1 MTITSLFESMPTMD
15 GLLLES
21 RLLQSTLLLFGF
33 VTLAVYGVSIIRQK
47 VFRRPIEKLPM
58 PPGCHWFYGH
68 LSALRGTTSGDG
80 GDFQVTMKQAMSD
93 YANENGQTGFW
104 IGDRRCVSVLKWE
117 DARTVLHAEYQRTQ
131 VSFIRRHLD
140 MFLGKRS
147 IGVMKGSEWK
157 FHRAVIRKA
166 FTANTIRSSKPA
178 IEQVTTSLVESLKR
192 KHLQTASSEV
202 TLDVESLM
210 KMIALDV
217 FGKTSLSQDFNCCE
231 QLQPSQVADAF
242 EVLCTE
248 LTKRVRNPLSISN
261 FFYSIPVER
270 NRQHYKA
277 RTYLRSLLA
286 DLIKGER
293 ADRKSEK
300 NSLLSLIIESY
311 HSKKMEA
318 TGDQAKEADLDQTL
332 SDTMMVFLFAGYDTT
347 SITLTYALYLV
358 SQFPD
363 VESAC
368 LQEIESAPDD
378 LVYCTGVILETLRL
392 YPPGTVTPRTLQKP
406 IALSGDVIV
415 PEGSN
420 VLIPIWLLQR
430 DARNF
435 PEPTQFRPDRW
446 VRKEGDHW
454 VDRLETDLSCSDIA
468 PGNHKAL
475 MAFSDGARNCP
486 GRKFAMQEATV
497 ALAGLLKDL
506 EFRTVPGYK
515 MTPMRSGVV
524 QRPKG
529 GLPMQ
534 IRQRKS

>member
-1 MTITSLFESMPTMD
+1 MTSFFESMSTMD
-15 GLLLES
+15 GLLMES
-21 RLLQSTLLLFGF
+21 RLLESSLLLFAF
-33 VTLAVYGVSIIRQK
+33 VTLAVYGVSRIRTR
-47 VFRRPIEKLPM
+47 VVRRPIEKLPM

-68 LSALRGTTSGDG
+68 LQVLRGTIGGEG
-80 GDFQVTMKQAMSD
+80 GDFEARMKKTMSD

-147 IGVMKGSEWK
+147 IAVMRGSEWK

-166 FTANTIRSSKPA
+166 FAATTLRSSKPA

-192 KHLQTASSEV
+192 KHLPTASSEV
-202 TLDVESLM
+202 ILNVESLM
-210 KMIALDV
+210 KMIAIDV
-217 FGKTSLSQDFNCCE
+217 FGKTSLSQDFKCCE
-231 QLQPSQVADAF
+231 QLQHSQVAEAF

-248 LTKRVRNPLSISN
+248 LTKRVRNPLNIYN

-277 RTYLRSLLA
+277 RTFLRSLLA

-300 NSLLSLIIESY
+300 NNLLSLIIESY
-311 HSKKMEA
+311 RAKKVEA
-318 TGDQAKEADLDQTL
+318 SGDQAKEADLDQTL

-358 SQFPD
+358 SQFPG

-368 LQEIESAPDD
+368 LGEIQSAPDD
-378 LVYCTGVILETLRL
+378 LVYCKGVIFETLRL
-392 YPPGTVTPRTLQKP
+392 YPPGTMTPRTLQNP

-415 PEGSN
+415 PKGSN
-420 VLIPIWLLQR
+420 VFIPIWLLQR

-446 VRKEGDHW
+446 VRKEGDYW
-454 VDRLETDLSCSDIA
+454 VDRLETDLSSSDIA

-486 GRKFAMQEATV
+486 GRKFAMQEAIV

-506 EFRTVPGYK
+506 EFRTIPGYK
-515 MTPMRSGVV
+515 MTPDGSGVV

-529 GLPMQ
+529 GLPMR
-534 IRQRKS
+534 IRRRES

>member
-1 MTITSLFESMPTMD
+1 MD

-21 RLLQSTLLLFGF
+21 RLLESSLLLFALTTFAAYGAL
-33 VTLAVYGVSIIRQK
+33 TIRIKAV
-47 VFRRPIEKLPM
+47 RRPIEKLPM

-68 LSALRGTTSGDG
+68 LPRLRGTRGGEG
-80 GDFQVTMKQAMSD
+80 GDFEVMMKQTMTD

-104 IGDRRCVSVLKWE
+104 VGNRRCVSVLKWE

-131 VSFIRRHLD
+131 VSFIRKHLN
-140 MFLGKRS
+140 MFLGKRN
-147 IGVMKGSEWK
+147 IGVMRGSEWK

-166 FTANTIRSSKPA
+166 FSPTTIRNSKPA
-178 IEQVTTSLVESLKR
+178 IEQVTISLIVSLKR
-192 KHLQTASSEV
+192 KHLQMSSSVV

-217 FGKTSLSQDFNCCE
+217 FGKTSLSQDFKCCE
-231 QLQPSQVADAF
+231 QLQLSQVAEAF

-277 RTYLRSLLA
+277 RTFLRSLLA
-286 DLIKGER
+286 DLIKHER
-293 ADRKSEK
+293 ADRKGEK
-300 NSLLSLIIESY
+300 SSLLSLIIESY
-311 HSKKMEA
+311 HALKMEA
-318 TGDQAKEADLDQTL
+318 SGDQAKEADLDQTL
-332 SDTMMVFLFAGYDTT
+332 SDTMMTFLFAGYDTT

-368 LQEIESAPDD
+368 LEEIQSAPDD
-378 LVYCTGVILETLRL
+378 FVYCKGVVLETLRL
-392 YPPGTVTPRTLQKP
+392 YPPGTITPRTLQKAV
-406 IALSGDVIV
+406 ALSGDVVV

-420 VLIPIWLLQR
+420 VIIPIWLIQR

-446 VRKEGDHW
+446 VRKEGDAW
-454 VDRLETDLSCSDIA
+454 VDRVETDLSSSDIA
-468 PGNHKAL
+468 PGNYKAL
-475 MAFSDGARNCP
+475 LAFSDGARNCP
-486 GRKFAMQEATV
+486 GRKFAMQEAIV

-515 MTPMRSGVV
+515 MTPERSGVV

-529 GLPMQ
+529 GLPMH

>member
-1 MTITSLFESMPTMD
+1 MD
-15 GLLLES
+15 GFLLES
-21 RLLQSTLLLFGF
+21 WLLESSLLFF
-33 VTLAVYGVSIIRQK
+33 AFATFAVYGVLIIRTK

-68 LSALRGTTSGDG
+68 LQLLRGTTGGEG
-80 GDFQVTMKQAMSD
+80 GDFEVMMQQTMSD

-104 IGDRRCVSVLKWE
+104 IGDRPCVSVLKWE
-117 DARTVLHAEYQRTQ
+117 DARTVLHAEYQRIQ
-131 VSFIRRHLD
+131 LSFIRRHLD
-140 MFLGKRS
+140 MFLGKRR
-147 IGVMKGSEWK
+147 IGIMHGAEWK

-166 FTANTIRSSKPA
+166 FNATTIRNSKPA

-217 FGKTSLSQDFNCCE
+217 FGKTSLSQDFKCCE
-231 QLQPSQVADAF
+231 QLQHSQVAEAF

-248 LTKRVRNPLSISN
+248 LTKRVGNPLSILN

-293 ADRKSEK
+293 KDRKGEK

-311 HSKKMEA
+311 HALKTEA
-318 TGDQAKEADLDQTL
+318 SGDQAKEADLDQTL

-368 LQEIESAPDD
+368 LQEIQSAPDD
-378 LVYCTGVILETLRL
+378 LVYCNGVILETLRL
-392 YPPGTVTPRTLQKP
+392 YPPGAITPRTLQKS
-406 IALSGDVIV
+406 IALSGDVIA
-415 PEGSN
+415 PAGSN

-446 VRKEGDHW
+446 VRKEGDYW
-454 VDRLETDLSCSDIA
+454 VDRMETDLSSSDIA

-486 GRKFAMQEATV
+486 GRKFAMQETVV

-506 EFRTVPGYK
+506 EFRTVPGYT
-515 MTPMRSGVV
+515 MTPERSGVV